1 MPLPLPSLTRTRL
14 VSPELGIAPDVAAAT
29 LMSLAT
35 SAPELFV
42 NVVTTFL
49 TKSTMG
55 VGTTVGSATFNV
67 LGLASFIGLAARG
80 VSEPW

>member
-1 MPLPLPSLTRTRL
+1 
-14 VSPELGIAPDVAAAT
+14 
-29 LMSLAT
+29 MSLA
-35 SAPELFV
+35 SSSPELFV

-49 TKSTMG
+49 TRSTMG

-80 VSEPW
+80 VSTSIALCTAVHRIAPAVRRARRQPN